1 MKKLALFLT
10 TLFFVSFAA
19 FGQQDQTLFGEAGL
33 RLTGAWG
40 GTLVGVT
47 GFDGESAVTR
57 GGFGVLEFNKTLLV
71 GFGGVNTS
79 ETTDFGSGKAKSF
92 DLEYGGLMMG
102 FVPNSY
108 KAVHPKFS
116 FLMGGGQVKVDDE
129 GSDKIFVV
137 QPGAGLEVNVFRWF
151 RLGLEGGYR
160 FVSDSRFD
168 PPGNQDLS
176 GFFGELKF
184 RFGWS
189 WGS

>member
-1 MKKLALFLT
+1 MKKFTSFVLTLLLTGTALF
-10 TLFFVSFAA
+10 A
-19 FGQQDQTLFGEAGL
+19 QQDETLFGEAGL

-47 GFDGESAVTR
+47 GFDGQNAVMR
-57 GGFGVLEFNKTLLV
+57 GGFGLLEFNKTLLV

-79 ETTDFGSGKAKSF
+79 EAADFGSGQLKNF
-92 DLEYGGLMMG
+92 DLSYGGLMLG
-102 FVPNSY
+102 FVPKSY
-108 KAVHPKFS
+108 RAVHPKFS
-116 FLMGGGQVKVDDE
+116 FLMGGGEVKVDGE

-137 QPGAGLEVNVFRWF
+137 QPGAGVEVNVFRWF

-160 FVSDSRFD
+160 FVSESDFN
-168 PPGNQDLS
+168 PPSNQDLS

-189 WGS
+189 WRN